1 MLKGTGKKNSLIE
14 MHVLYITS
22 LSTEYHLTEYGKS
35 MNQIV
40 YEKDKVYSDETRAS
54 LKNTFKETLKIDD

>member
-1 MLKGTGKKNSLIE
+1 